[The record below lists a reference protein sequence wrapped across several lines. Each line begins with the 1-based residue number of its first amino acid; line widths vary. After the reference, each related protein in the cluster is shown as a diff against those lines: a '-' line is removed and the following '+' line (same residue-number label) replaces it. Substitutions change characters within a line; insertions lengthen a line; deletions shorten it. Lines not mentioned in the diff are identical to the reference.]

1 MFMDKPKILMVIFL
15 NSHNNKFH
23 KIHMSMNKPQN
34 LMILFLNSH
43 NKFLKKQ
50 LWHKFLGKHWAALVI
65 LAYLHYNYLTKVHTA
80 NPINL
85 DVVCA
90 QWSHFFLEPN
100 FFWKQYKFLL
110 WAHRYDTNSK
120 LGKTW
125 IISKFD
131 KGCKHFSFDIACT

>member
-1 MFMDKPKILMVIFL
+1 MCNLKIKSWVLYNIKCLTNKLFFEKVEQGFSTIFKVS
-15 NSHNNKFH
+15 NHV
-23 KIHMSMNKPQN
+23 
-34 LMILFLNSH
+34 
-43 NKFLKKQ
+43 KKQ
-50 LWHKFLGKHWAALVI
+50 VWHKFLGKHWAALVI